1 MIDYESIINA
11 LVMYRESIHQN
22 IIDIATFTLIFAVLD
37 LLVVPKK
44 SRWFSLH
51 TISNSFTTYYS
62 FPDFIL
68 TWVHPLKSIGVMN
81 WRPLNITVTLHFYH
95 MLFFSNLNTI
105 DWVHHIVMMYVAVY
119 MYLFPLGAPINAV
132 IFFVNGLPGGL
143 DYLLLAFVKHNWIS
157 PFTEK
162 SINVY
167 LNNWI
172 RSPGIL
178 ISTYLAVL
186 LSCTYYDNFQVP
198 HVLPEFLPGY
208 FIFECILSALIPLA
222 LYWNA
227 QYFNQRV
234 LLNYGKRYT
243 ERSKLLENAVAD
255 NLIKCM
261 KEKEPTQDKSK
272 QLAIV
277 KYQVRDTFAKL
288 RAKQEA
294 DDVKEVDQRGDH
306 LTHLVSL

>member
-1 MIDYESIINA
+1 MFEYESFING
-11 LVMYRESIHQN
+11 LVTYRESIHQN

-37 LLVVPKK
+37 ILVVPKK

-62 FPDFIL
+62 FPDFFL
-68 TWVHPLKSIGVMN
+68 TWTNPLKSIEYMN

-95 MLFFSNLNTI
+95 MLFFRNLNSI

-119 MYLFPLGAPINAV
+119 MYLCPLGAPINSV

-143 DYLLLAFVKHNWIS
+143 DYLLLALVKHKIIT

-162 SINVY
+162 TINVY

-172 RSPGIL
+172 RAPGII
-178 ISTYLAVL
+178 ISTYVAVL
-186 LSCTYYDNFQVP
+186 LMVRYRTPFDIP
-198 HVLPEFLPGY
+198 HIIPEFIPGHIWIDS
-208 FIFECILSALIPLA
+208 FLALLIPIA

-234 LLNYGKRYT
+234 LINFGQRRT
-243 ERSKLLENAVAD
+243 ERSQMLENEVTD
-255 NLIKCM
+255 ELIQRIK
-261 KEKEPTQDKSK
+261 KEEPQEDKKKE
-272 QLAIV
+272 LAIV
-277 KYQVRDTFAKL
+277 KYQVRDTFVNL
-288 RAKQEA
+288 RAKQDKKDE
-294 DDVKEVDQRGDH
+294 DEVNQRENH
-306 LTHLVSL
+306 LTHLVSI